1 MSVSDVARRYA
12 RALFVL
18 AKQKGVQSQ
27 ALADL
32 KAVGEIMNR
41 EPSVREYF
49 ENPLI
54 SPDQKMQVIKA
65 SFADKGMLEETLN
78 LMLLLAEKN
87 RLSQLPSVIEGLQ
100 QRIDE
105 ENGITRGTVRAA
117 RPLSPDAMKDLE
129 TKISGSLN
137 KKIVLT
143 FKEDPRLLGGAVAE
157 VGGWTFDDS
166 IETHLRKMNEDL
178 NRSAR

>member
-1 MSVSDVARRYA
+1 VSVSDVARRYA

-18 AKQKGVQSQ
+18 VKQKGVQAQ

-32 KAVGEIMNR
+32 QAVAGIMSR
-41 EPSVREYF
+41 EPSIREYF

-54 SPDQKMQVIKA
+54 SPDQKMQVIKS
-65 SFADKGMLEETLN
+65 SFSDKGMLEETLN

-87 RLSQLPSVIEGLQ
+87 RLSQLAAVSDGLQ
-100 QRIDE
+100 QQIDE

-117 RPLSPDAMKDLE
+117 RPLSADALKDLE
-129 TKISGSLN
+129 TKISGSLK

-143 FKEDPRLLGGAVAE
+143 FKEDPRLLGGAIAE